1 MNCVVKQ
8 SAARTHRSELTG
20 SIVRRRR
27 NPLALA
33 RGGGQDNR
41 TKGEVDYLIDDYHN
55 LSVVPIEVKSGRD
68 YSMNIDYAAAIPLAT
83 VLVS

>member
-1 MNCVVKQ
+1 MNWAVRR

-33 RGGGQDNR
+33 RGGGQGKYLWSRLGNEHVRLSTAEAVSLLMQLTR
-41 TKGEVDYLIDDYHN
+41 TVY
-55 LSVVPIEVKSGRD
+55 VWV
-68 YSMNIDYAAAIPLAT
+68 LA
-83 VLVS
+83 